1 MPALLYDTNAL
12 VASVKRRGA
21 LPSGTGLSA
30 SDILQRATEELRGF
44 IVAFLKSLR
53 EEYIIAPLTI
63 AASGNTVAIPVRACG
78 AALRTVQFQ
87 NNTTQGPCNLPR
99 VEPER
104 VYGYVPAGTVPQGF
118 YFQGNNL
125 IFVGCQNPVGTIFLS
140 YQQRPGQLV
149 FPSATG
155 VISTITPGGS
165 TTAIACSSV
174 PTTFTSAA
182 LYDFVSATPNFVA
195 SALDVVASVSGT
207 TLTVANALV
216 PSTLAVGDYVCLA
229 GQTPVPQIPFEL
241 HDLLAQVTAQEIAQ
255 STGSSRL
262 DAITSK
268 TNQLKSDMMMMLSPR
283 TDGQARPV
291 ISRGAGWRRR
301 GGW

>member
-1 MPALLYDTNAL
+1 VPDYTTNAL
-12 VASVKRRGA
+12 CASILRRGG
-21 LPSGTGLSA
+21 LPAGTGLSRA
-30 SDILQRATEELRGF
+30 DLLQRATEELRGS
-44 IVAFLKSLR
+44 IYAFLKGLR
-53 EEYIIAPLTI
+53 EEFVIAPLVLSPTT
-63 AASGNTVAIPVRACG
+63 NTVTIPVRASG

-87 NNTTQGPCNLPR
+87 NNTTQGYFNLPR

-104 VYGYVPAGTVPQGF
+104 AVAYIAAGTQPQGF
-118 YFQGNNL
+118 FFQGNNL
-125 IFVGCQNPVGTIFLS
+125 ILIGCQNPVGSLQIS
-140 YQQRPGQLV
+140 YQQRGGQLV
-149 FPSATG
+149 FPTACGQITS
-155 VISTITPGGS
+155 ITPGGS
-165 TTAIACSSV
+165 TTAIVVSSA
-174 PTTFTSAA
+174 PTTFTSSQ

-195 SALDVVASVSGT
+195 SALDVVAAVSGT
-207 TLTVANALV
+207 TLTVANSLV

-229 GQTPVPQIPFEL
+229 GETCIPQLPYEL
-241 HDLLAQVTAQEIAQ
+241 HDLLAQVTAQEIAM

-268 TNQLKSDMMMMLSPR
+268 TNQLKNDLTNLLSPR